1 MSGVYVLLDPS
12 TQFVKIGRATNLDDR
27 LANLRTANPRLS
39 LVEWFETNHDSTA
52 ESYVHAKLVVHRQEG
67 EFFSVT
73 PDVAQQEVRA
83 ILNLLQSRPNKTDV
97 DSVRTIDALT
107 ESRAPKEDE
116 LKLVKQIVE
125 LRARIKTLETEEQ
138 ILSERLMVDLGSAK
152 GLLGWASFDGS
163 STTRFEN
170 SRFQQEQPELA
181 KDYLKTTYSRTLKI
195 RPGMA
200 Q

>member
-39 LVEWFETNHDSTA
+39 LVEWFVTNHDSTA

-73 PDVAQQEVRA
+73 PEVAQQEVQA

-97 DSVRTIDALT
+97 ESVRTTDALT

-116 LKLVKQIVE
+116 LKLVKQLVE